1 MYNVCTTNRIRNC
14 SLQKQ
19 TLTNKELN
27 LSEGNDD
34 YKPLRQF
41 DVPVVDTGE
50 NGVFT
55 RGEFAAITALGQM
68 EYITP
73 EEIAKTIVLEIRGS
87 NTGQDVLSSM
97 DASVLN
103 PSYKAG
109 LLRGAAL
116 TDLDLAEQASS
127 IPSVA
132 LGRLGPPRII

>member
-1 MYNVCTTNRIRNC
+1 M
-14 SLQKQ
+14 S
-19 TLTNKELN
+19 
-27 LSEGNDD
+27 LSEEDEG
-34 YKPLRQF
+34 YAPIRQF

-109 LLRGAAL
+109 LLER
-116 TDLDLAEQASS
+116 SS
-127 IPSVA
+127 TYRLG
-132 LGRLGPPRII
+132 LGRASE